1 MSMDR
6 LSEKES
12 FLSHLFWNIDFNTVE
27 PLITFFAVGLEWRLT
42 RIKVTLQYLHRV
54 DAFT

>member
-1 MSMDR
+1 MDR